1 MCSNFC
7 RDETRGCEERCFF
20 DAFGG
25 LTRCDGRL
33 NHEKW
38 RDREGENGYFGAS
51 DGVFS
56 CWNRREN
63 WNGLEIGVMIVDEW
77 GQN

>member
-1 MCSNFC
+1 MMARGMCGHLRMDWC
-7 RDETRGCEERCFF
+7 
-20 DAFGG
+20 
-25 LTRCDGRL
+25 
-33 NHEKW
+33 
-38 RDREGENGYFGAS
+38 S

-56 CWNRREN
+56 GWNRSEN